1 MPIPCRAPA
10 TMATAMVLL
19 LLQTGCTG
27 TPLGD
32 GLSRSFPSPG
42 SVDQPSS
49 QQEAAGP
56 ASQANPAPTMTG
68 PMPKPVGLTPPGG
81 QLPASGPA
89 APAQQ
94 ASPAS
99 GATKTAAGP
108 PPPTAAGTPAMAPG
122 APRVR
127 KSAPAAN
134 PLPYRVTI
142 RLPEADPSAPA
153 EAVTKALRAT
163 GVAFEVE
170 TIERITTPG
179 SAPLATPPPSPASAA
194 ESAAPA
200 PTTRP
205 APPPR

>member
-1 MPIPCRAPA
+1 
-10 TMATAMVLL
+10 
-19 LLQTGCTG
+19 
-27 TPLGD
+27 
-32 GLSRSFPSPG
+32 
-42 SVDQPSS
+42 
-49 QQEAAGP
+49 
-56 ASQANPAPTMTG
+56 
-68 PMPKPVGLTPPGG
+68 
-81 QLPASGPA
+81 
-89 APAQQ
+89 
-94 ASPAS
+94 
-99 GATKTAAGP
+99 
-108 PPPTAAGTPAMAPG
+108 MAPG
-122 APRVR
+122 APQVR

-179 SAPLATPPPSPASAA
+179 SAPLATPPPSPAPAA

>member
-1 MPIPCRAPA
+1 
-10 TMATAMVLL
+10 MATAMVLL

-27 TPLGD
+27 TPFGD

-42 SVDQPSS
+42 SPDQPPS
-49 QQEAAGP
+49 QQGAAGA

-68 PMPKPVGLTPPGG
+68 PLPIPVGLTPPGG
-81 QLPASGPA
+81 QPPSSGPVG
-89 APAQQ
+89 PAKQP
-94 ASPAS
+94 SPAP

-108 PPPTAAGTPAMAPG
+108 PTAAGATAITPG
-122 APRVR
+122 ASQVR

-163 GVAFEVE
+163 GVIFEVE
-170 TIERITTPG
+170 TIERISSPG
-179 SAPLATPPPSPASAA
+179 SASLAKPAPSPAPAA
-194 ESAAPA
+194 ESIAPA
-200 PTTRP
+200 PATRP

>member
-27 TPLGD
+27 TPFGD

-42 SVDQPSS
+42 SVDQPSP
-49 QQEAAGP
+49 QQEAAGL

-68 PMPKPVGLTPPGG
+68 PLPTPVGLTPPGG
-81 QLPASGPA
+81 QPAASGPA

-94 ASPAS
+94 SSPAS
-99 GATKTAAGP
+99 GATKP
-108 PPPTAAGTPAMAPG
+108 AAGTPAMAPG
-122 APRVR
+122 APQVR

-179 SAPLATPPPSPASAA
+179 SAPLATPAPSPAPAA
-194 ESAAPA
+194 QSAAPA

>member
-27 TPLGD
+27 TPFGD

-42 SVDQPSS
+42 SADQPSP
-49 QQEAAGP
+49 QQGAAGP

-68 PMPKPVGLTPPGG
+68 PLPTPVGLTPPGG
-81 QLPASGPA
+81 QPPASGPA

-94 ASPAS
+94 SSPAS
-99 GATKTAAGP
+99 GATKP
-108 PPPTAAGTPAMAPG
+108 AAGTPAMAPG
-122 APRVR
+122 APQVR

-179 SAPLATPPPSPASAA
+179 LAPLATPAPSPAPAA

-200 PTTRP
+200 PSTRP

>member
-1 MPIPCRAPA
+1 MPLPCRAPA
-10 TMATAMVLL
+10 TMAISMVLL

-27 TPLGD
+27 TPFGD
-32 GLSRSFPSPG
+32 GLSRSFPFPG
-42 SVDQPSS
+42 SADQPSP
-49 QQEAAGP
+49 QQGGDGP
-56 ASQANPAPTMTG
+56 ASQTNPPPTTIG
-68 PMPKPVGLTPPGG
+68 TLPTPVGLKPPGG
-81 QLPASGPA
+81 QPSASGPA
-89 APAQQ
+89 APVQQ
-94 ASPAS
+94 SSPAS
-99 GATKTAAGP
+99 GATKSAAG
-108 PPPTAAGTPAMAPG
+108 PPTAAGTPAMAPG
-122 APRVR
+122 ASQAR
-127 KSAPAAN
+127 KSAPAVN
-134 PLPYRVTI
+134 PRPYRVTI

-179 SAPLATPPPSPASAA
+179 SAPLAAPAPSPAPAA

>member
-1 MPIPCRAPA
+1 
-10 TMATAMVLL
+10 
-19 LLQTGCTG
+19 
-27 TPLGD
+27 
-32 GLSRSFPSPG
+32 
-42 SVDQPSS
+42 
-49 QQEAAGP
+49 
-56 ASQANPAPTMTG
+56 MTG
-68 PMPKPVGLTPPGG
+68 PLPTPVGLTPPGG
-81 QLPASGPA
+81 QSPASGPA

-94 ASPAS
+94 SSSAS

-108 PPPTAAGTPAMAPG
+108 PTAAGTTAMAPG
-122 APRVR
+122 ASQVR

-153 EAVTKALRAT
+153 EAVTRALRAT

-170 TIERITTPG
+170 TIERIITPG
-179 SAPLATPPPSPASAA
+179 SAPLATPAPSPAPAA

-200 PTTRP
+200 PTSRP

>member
-1 MPIPCRAPA
+1 
-10 TMATAMVLL
+10 MATAMVLL

-27 TPLGD
+27 TPFGD

-42 SVDQPSS
+42 SVDQPSP
-49 QQEAAGP
+49 QQGAAGP

-68 PMPKPVGLTPPGG
+68 PLPTPVGLTPPGG
-81 QLPASGPA
+81 QPPASGPA

-94 ASPAS
+94 SSPAS
-99 GATKTAAGP
+99 GATKP
-108 PPPTAAGTPAMAPG
+108 AAGTPAMAPG
-122 APRVR
+122 APQVR

-179 SAPLATPPPSPASAA
+179 SAPLATPAPSPAPAA

-200 PTTRP
+200 PSTR
-205 APPPR
+205 APPPPR

>member
-1 MPIPCRAPA
+1 MPSPCRAPA
-10 TMATAMVLL
+10 TLAAAMVLI

-27 TPLGD
+27 TPFGD
-32 GLSRSFPSPG
+32 SLSRSFP
-42 SVDQPSS
+42 
-49 QQEAAGP
+49 AAGSPDQAATQQGAAVP
-56 ASQANPAPTMTG
+56 APQANGAPSGTGSQPATVAPTPANG
-68 PMPKPVGLTPPGG
+68 QPPAGAAAAKAPKPPG
-81 QLPASGPA
+81 
-89 APAQQ
+89 APGV
-94 ASPAS
+94 P
-99 GATKTAAGP
+99 KTTAGP
-108 PPPTAAGTPAMAPG
+108 PAPVPAMAPG
-122 APRVR
+122 ESQVR
-127 KSAPAAN
+127 KGAPAAR

-170 TIERITTPG
+170 TIERITSPG
-179 SAPLATPPPSPASAA
+179 ATPLAAPGPSPAPSP

>member
-27 TPLGD
+27 TPFGD

-42 SVDQPSS
+42 SPDQPSP
-49 QQEAAGP
+49 QQGAAGP
-56 ASQANPAPTMTG
+56 PSQANPAPTMPG
-68 PMPKPVGLTPPGG
+68 PLPAPVGLTPPGG
-81 QLPASGPA
+81 PPPASGPA

-94 ASPAS
+94 SSPAS

-108 PPPTAAGTPAMAPG
+108 PTAAGTTAMAPG
-122 APRVR
+122 ASLVR
-127 KSAPAAN
+127 KSAPAAK

-163 GVAFEVE
+163 GVSFEVE
-170 TIERITTPG
+170 TIERIITPG
-179 SAPLATPPPSPASAA
+179 SPPLGTPAPSQAPAA

>member
-10 TMATAMVLL
+10 TMATAMVLV

-27 TPLGD
+27 TPFGD

-42 SVDQPSS
+42 SPDQPLP
-49 QQEAAGP
+49 QQGAAGT
-56 ASQANPAPTMTG
+56 ASQANPAPTMTS
-68 PMPKPVGLTPPGG
+68 PLPTPVGLTPPGG
-81 QLPASGPA
+81 QPPSRGPA
-89 APAQQ
+89 APVQQ
-94 ASPAS
+94 PSPAS
-99 GATKTAAGP
+99 GAAKTAAAA
-108 PPPTAAGTPAMAPG
+108 PTAAGTPAMAPG
-122 APRVR
+122 PSQVR

-163 GVAFEVE
+163 GVSFEVE
-170 TIERITTPG
+170 TIERIITPG
-179 SAPLATPPPSPASAA
+179 SATPATPAPSPAPAA

>member
-1 MPIPCRAPA
+1 MPCPCRTPA
-10 TMATAMVLL
+10 TMAAAMVLM

-27 TPLGD
+27 TPFGD
-32 GLSRSFPSPG
+32 NLSRSFP
-42 SVDQPSS
+42 
-49 QQEAAGP
+49 AAGSPDQP
-56 ASQANPAPTMTG
+56 ASQLGAAVPAPQVNAAPTG
-68 PMPKPVGLTPPGG
+68 TGSQPPGG
-81 QLPASGPA
+81 QPPASA
-89 APAQQ
+89 A
-94 ASPAS
+94 
-99 GATKTAAGP
+99 ATKDQKSPLTPGAPKTAG
-108 PPPTAAGTPAMAPG
+108 GTPASAPAVAPG
-122 APRVR
+122 ESQVR
-127 KSAPAAN
+127 KSAPAAR

-170 TIERITTPG
+170 TIERITSPG
-179 SAPLATPPPSPASAA
+179 ATPLAAPAPSPAPSA

>member
-27 TPLGD
+27 TPFGD

-42 SVDQPSS
+42 SPDQPSP
-49 QQEAAGP
+49 QQGAAAP
-56 ASQANPAPTMTG
+56 APQVNPAPTMTG
-68 PMPKPVGLTPPGG
+68 PLPTPVGLTPPGG
-81 QLPASGPA
+81 QPPASGPA

-94 ASPAS
+94 SSPAS
-99 GATKTAAGP
+99 AATKTAAGP
-108 PPPTAAGTPAMAPG
+108 PPATGTPAMAPG
-122 APRVR
+122 ASQVR
-127 KSAPAAN
+127 KSARAAN

-170 TIERITTPG
+170 TIERITTSG
-179 SAPLATPPPSPASAA
+179 SAPPATPAPSPAPAA

>member
-1 MPIPCRAPA
+1 MPLPCRAPA
-10 TMATAMVLL
+10 TMAISMVLL

-27 TPLGD
+27 TPFGD
-32 GLSRSFPSPG
+32 GLSRSFPFPG
-42 SVDQPSS
+42 SADQPSP
-49 QQEAAGP
+49 QQGGDGP
-56 ASQANPAPTMTG
+56 ASQTNPPPTTIG
-68 PMPKPVGLTPPGG
+68 TLPTPVGLKPPGG
-81 QLPASGPA
+81 QPSASGPA
-89 APAQQ
+89 APVQQ
-94 ASPAS
+94 SSPAS
-99 GATKTAAGP
+99 GATKSAAG
-108 PPPTAAGTPAMAPG
+108 PPTAAGTPAMAPG
-122 APRVR
+122 APQVR

-179 SAPLATPPPSPASAA
+179 SAPLATPPPSPAPAA